1 MIDLFITHLSIKLKK
16 NRTNHHLYFHDHV
29 TIPTIKKGKFSERK
43 WDNANIY
50 VLYTIYY
57 INIIIII
64 MKMTRKKYGSEEGEM
79 QVKKKKKR
87 KKTKRKQ
94 K

>member
-64 MKMTRKKYGSEEGEM
+64 MKMTRKKNYGSDEGGM
-79 QVKKKKKR
+79 QVKRKKKE
-87 KKTKRKQ
+87 KKENKK
-94 K
+94 